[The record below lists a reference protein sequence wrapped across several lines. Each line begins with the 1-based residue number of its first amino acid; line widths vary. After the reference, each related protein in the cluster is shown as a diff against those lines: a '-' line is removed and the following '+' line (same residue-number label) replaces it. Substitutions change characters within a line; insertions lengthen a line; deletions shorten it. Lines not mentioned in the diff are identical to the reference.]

1 MGIEYERGGFYMFKI
16 DLLNN
21 ISEKGLAVFSDK
33 YEYRADMAE
42 ADGIMVRSKEMKEM
56 TLPASVKA
64 IARAGAGVNNIPID
78 KCSEKGIV
86 VFNTPGANANGVK
99 ELVILGMLLASR
111 KVVEGIAWAKGLVGE
126 GDKVPDLIEKGKS
139 KFGGTE
145 ILGKKLGVV
154 GLGAIGTMVAN
165 AAEGLGMEV
174 WGYDPFLSI
183 EAAWRLSRN
192 TKKAPSLDK
201 LLSEC
206 DFISLHVPQNKD
218 TKGFINADKFA
229 VMKKGV
235 VILNFA
241 RGGLVDT
248 PSLKKAVADGIVA
261 CYVTD
266 FPDEE
271 VIKTDKVIA
280 IPHLGASTEESEE
293 NCAIMAAMQLM
304 EYLENGNI
312 KNSVNFPE
320 SFLDRSGNQRLTI
333 SNQNLP
339 GMIEKITHFLAENK
353 INIADMINKSRG
365 NIAYNIIDVDG
376 TIDAALV
383 KKIAS
388 AEGVL
393 AVRLI

>member
-1 MGIEYERGGFYMFKI
+1 MYKI

-21 ISEKGLAVFSDK
+21 ISEKGLRLFTDR
-33 YEYRADMAE
+33 YEYRTGVSDP
-42 ADGIMVRSKEMKEM
+42 DGILVRSKEMKDM
-56 TLPASVKA
+56 TLPSSLKA

-111 KVVEGIAWAKGLVGE
+111 KVTEGIAWAKGLVGE

-145 ILGKKLGVV
+145 ILGKKVGVV

-174 WGYDPFLSI
+174 IGYDPFLSI
-183 EAAWRLSRN
+183 EAAWMLSRN
-192 TKKAPSLDK
+192 TKRASSLEK
-201 LLSEC
+201 LLADS
-206 DFISLHVPQNKD
+206 DFVTLHVPLNKD
-218 TKGFINADKFA
+218 TRGSIDADKFA
-229 VMKKGV
+229 IMKKGAV
-235 VILNFA
+235 LLNFA
-241 RGGLVDT
+241 RRELVNTAD
-248 PSLKKAVADGIVA
+248 LKKALADGIVS

-271 VIKTDKVIA
+271 LIKMDRSIA

-293 NCAIMAAMQLM
+293 NCAIMAVMQLM
-304 EYLENGNI
+304 ECLENGNI

-320 SFLDRSGNQRLTI
+320 THLDRSPSKRLTI
-333 SNQNLP
+333 ANQNLP
-339 GMIEKITHFLAENK
+339 GMIEKITHLLAENK
-353 INIADMINKSRG
+353 IYIADMINKSKG
-365 NIAYNIIDVDG
+365 SIAYNIIDIDG
-376 TIDAALV
+376 DVNEGLIG
-383 KKIAS
+383 KIGS
-388 AEGVL
+388 LEGVL
-393 AVRLI
+393 AIRVL

>member
-1 MGIEYERGGFYMFKI
+1 MYKI

-21 ISEKGLAVFSDK
+21 ISEKGLRLFTDR
-33 YEYRADMAE
+33 YEYRTGVSE
-42 ADGIMVRSKEMKEM
+42 PDGILVRSKEMKDM
-56 TLPASVKA
+56 TLPSSLKA
-64 IARAGAGVNNIPID
+64 IARAGAGVNNMPID

-111 KVVEGIAWAKGLVGE
+111 KVTEGIAWAKGLVGE

-145 ILGKKLGVV
+145 ILGKKVGVV

-174 WGYDPFLSI
+174 IGYDPFLSI
-183 EAAWRLSRN
+183 EAAWMLSRN
-192 TKKAPSLDK
+192 TKRASSLEK
-201 LLSEC
+201 LLADS
-206 DFISLHVPQNKD
+206 DFVTLHVPLNKD
-218 TKGFINADKFA
+218 TRGSIDADKFA
-229 VMKKGV
+229 IMKKGAV
-235 VILNFA
+235 LLNFA
-241 RGGLVDT
+241 RRELVNTAD
-248 PSLKKAVADGIVA
+248 LKKALADGIVS

-271 VIKTDKVIA
+271 LIKMDRSIA

-293 NCAIMAAMQLM
+293 NCAIMAVMQLM

-320 SFLDRSGNQRLTI
+320 THLDRSPSKRLTI
-333 SNQNLP
+333 ANQNLP
-339 GMIEKITHFLAENK
+339 GMIEKITHLLAENK
-353 INIADMINKSRG
+353 INIADMINKSKG
-365 NIAYNIIDVDG
+365 SIAYNIIDIDG
-376 TIDAALV
+376 DVNEGLIG
-383 KKIAS
+383 KIGS
-388 AEGVL
+388 LEGVL
-393 AVRLI
+393 AIRVL

>member
-1 MGIEYERGGFYMFKI
+1 MYKI

-21 ISEKGLAVFSDK
+21 ISEKGLSLFTEK
-33 YEYRADMAE
+33 YKYSAGISEP
-42 ADGIMVRSKEMKEM
+42 DGILVRSKEMKDM
-56 TLPASVKA
+56 SLPSSVKA

-78 KCSEKGIV
+78 KCSETGIV

-111 KVVEGIAWAKGLVGE
+111 KVTEGIAWAKGLVGE

-165 AAEGLGMEV
+165 TAEGLGMEV

-192 TKKAPSLDK
+192 TKRAPSLDK

-218 TKGFINADKFA
+218 TKGFINVDKFA

-235 VILNFA
+235 VVLNFA

-248 PSLKKAVADGIVA
+248 PALQKAIADGIVA

-266 FPDEE
+266 FPDEA

-304 EYLENGNI
+304 DFLENGNI

-320 SFLDRSGNQRLTI
+320 CSLDRSGKTRLTI
-333 SNQNLP
+333 SNQNAP
-339 GMIEKITHFLAENK
+339 GMIEKITHLLADNK
-353 INIADMINKSRG
+353 LNIADMINKSKG
-365 NIAYNIIDVDG
+365 NIAYNIIDIDGSVDDDL
-376 TIDAALV
+376 I
-383 KKIAS
+383 KKIGS
-388 AEGVL
+388 TEGVI
-393 AVRLI
+393 AVRVI

>member
-1 MGIEYERGGFYMFKI
+1 MYRI
-16 DLLNN
+16 DLLNK
-21 ISEKGLAVFSDK
+21 ISKKGLNLFTEK
-33 YEYRADMAE
+33 YEYRTDIPDP
-42 ADGIMVRSKEMKEM
+42 DGILVRSKEMKDM
-56 TLPASVKA
+56 TLPSSLKA

-99 ELVILGMLLASR
+99 ELVILAMLLASR
-111 KVVEGIAWAKGLVGE
+111 HVAEGITWTKGLIGE

-139 KFGGTE
+139 KFVGTE
-145 ILGKKLGVV
+145 IQGKKLGVV
-154 GLGAIGTMVAN
+154 GLGAVGTMLAN
-165 AAEGLGMEV
+165 AADGLGKTV

-192 TKKAPSLDK
+192 TKKAPSLEK

-229 VMKKGV
+229 VMKKGAV
-235 VILNFA
+235 LLNFA

-248 PSLKKAVADGIVA
+248 SALQKAIADGIVS

-280 IPHLGASTEESEE
+280 IPHLGASTEEAEE
-293 NCAIMAAMQLM
+293 NCAIMAAMQLKDF
-304 EYLENGNI
+304 LENGNI

-320 SFLDRSGNQRLTI
+320 CALDNSGKVRLTI
-333 SNQNLP
+333 SNRNEP
-339 GMIEKITHFLAENK
+339 GMIEKITHLLADNK
-353 INIADMINKSRG
+353 LNIADMINKSKG
-365 NIAYNIIDVDG
+365 NIAYNIIDLEGGIGADLVD
-376 TIDAALV
+376 
-383 KKIAS
+383 KIKS
-388 AEGVL
+388 INGIV
-393 AVRLI
+393 AVRVLNNK

>member
-1 MGIEYERGGFYMFKI
+1 MYRI
-16 DLLNN
+16 DLLNK
-21 ISEKGLAVFSDK
+21 ISKKGLSLFKEK
-33 YEYRADMAE
+33 YEYRADIPDP
-42 ADGIMVRSKEMKEM
+42 DGILVRSKEMKEM
-56 TLPASVKA
+56 TLPSSLKA

-78 KCSEKGIV
+78 KCSEKGLV

-111 KVVEGIAWAKGLVGE
+111 KVTEGIVWTKGLIGE

-165 AAEGLGMEV
+165 TAESLGMEV

-192 TKKAPSLDK
+192 TKKSPNLDK

-248 PSLKKAVADGIVA
+248 PSLKKAIADGIVA
-261 CYVTD
+261 SYVTD

-293 NCAIMAAMQLM
+293 NCAIMAAKQLM
-304 EYLENGNI
+304 DFLENGNI

-320 SFLDRSGNQRLTI
+320 CALDRSGKTRLTI
-333 SNQNLP
+333 SNKNEP
-339 GMIEKITHFLAENK
+339 GMIGKITHLLAENK
-353 INIADMINKSRG
+353 LNIADMINKSKG
-365 NIAYNIIDVDG
+365 TLAYNIIDLEGDIN
-376 TIDAALV
+376 TDLI
-383 KKIAS
+383 KKIQS
-388 AEGVL
+388 IDGVV
-393 AVRLI
+393 AVRVL

>member
-1 MGIEYERGGFYMFKI
+1 MYRI
-16 DLLNN
+16 DLLNK
-21 ISEKGLAVFSDK
+21 ISEKGLGLFTEK
-33 YEYRADMAE
+33 YEYRTDIPD
-42 ADGIMVRSKEMKEM
+42 ADGILVRSKEMKEM
-56 TLPASVKA
+56 VLPSSLKA

-99 ELVILGMLLASR
+99 ELAILGMLLASR
-111 KVVEGIAWAKGLVGE
+111 KVTEGIVWAKSLVGE

-154 GLGAIGTMVAN
+154 GLGAIGTMLAN
-165 AAEGLGMEV
+165 TAESLGMEV

-183 EAAWRLSRN
+183 EAAWKLSRN
-192 TKKAPSLDK
+192 TKKASSLDK

-248 PSLKKAVADGIVA
+248 PSLKKAIADGIVG

-304 EYLENGNI
+304 DFLENGNI

-320 SFLDRSGNQRLTI
+320 CALDRSDKVRLTI
-333 SNQNLP
+333 SNKNEP
-339 GMIEKITHFLAENK
+339 GMIEKITRLLAENK
-353 INIADMINKSRG
+353 LNITDMINKSKG
-365 NIAYNIIDVDG
+365 NIAYNIIDVESD
-376 TIDAALV
+376 ISADLV
-383 KKIAS
+383 KKIQS
-388 AEGVL
+388 IDGVVH
-393 AVRLI
+393 VRMLK

>member
-1 MGIEYERGGFYMFKI
+1 MYRI
-16 DLLNN
+16 DLLNK
-21 ISEKGLAVFSDK
+21 ISEKGLSLFTEK
-33 YEYRADMAE
+33 YEYRTDIPDP
-42 ADGIMVRSKEMKEM
+42 DGILVRSKEMKEM
-56 TLPASVKA
+56 VLPSSLKA

-99 ELVILGMLLASR
+99 ELAILGMLLASR
-111 KVVEGIAWAKGLVGE
+111 KVTEGIVWAKSLVGE

-154 GLGAIGTMVAN
+154 GLGAIGTMLAN
-165 AAEGLGMEV
+165 TAESLGMEV

-183 EAAWRLSRN
+183 EAAWKLSRN
-192 TKKAPSLDK
+192 TKKASSLDK

-218 TKGFINADKFA
+218 TKGFINTDKFA

-248 PSLKKAVADGIVA
+248 PSLKKAIADGIVG

-304 EYLENGNI
+304 DFLENGNI

-320 SFLDRSGNQRLTI
+320 CALDRSDKVRLTI
-333 SNQNLP
+333 SNKNEP
-339 GMIEKITHFLAENK
+339 GMIEKITRLLAENK
-353 INIADMINKSRG
+353 LNITDMINKSKG
-365 NIAYNIIDVDG
+365 NIAYNIIDVESD
-376 TIDAALV
+376 ISADLV
-383 KKIAS
+383 KKIQS
-388 AEGVL
+388 IDGVVH
-393 AVRLI
+393 VRMLK

>member
-1 MGIEYERGGFYMFKI
+1 M
-16 DLLNN
+16 
-21 ISEKGLAVFSDK
+21 
-33 YEYRADMAE
+33 
-42 ADGIMVRSKEMKEM
+42 
-56 TLPASVKA
+56 KA

-99 ELVILGMLLASR
+99 ELVILGMLLSSR
-111 KVVEGIAWAKGLVGE
+111 KVVEGITWAKGLVGE

-165 AAEGLGMEV
+165 TAESLGMEV

-192 TKKAPSLDK
+192 TKKASSLDK

-206 DFISLHVPQNKD
+206 DFITLHVPQNKD

-248 PSLKKAVADGIVA
+248 AV
-261 CYVTD
+261 
-266 FPDEE
+266 
-271 VIKTDKVIA
+271 
-280 IPHLGASTEESEE
+280 SEE
-293 NCAIMAAMQLM
+293 GHRRRHREL
-304 EYLENGNI
+304 LRDG
-312 KNSVNFPE
+312 FP
-320 SFLDRSGNQRLTI
+320 R
-333 SNQNLP
+333 
-339 GMIEKITHFLAENK
+339 
-353 INIADMINKSRG
+353 
-365 NIAYNIIDVDG
+365 
-376 TIDAALV
+376 
-383 KKIAS
+383 
-388 AEGVL
+388 
-393 AVRLI
+393 

>member
-1 MGIEYERGGFYMFKI
+1 MYKI

-21 ISEKGLAVFSDK
+21 ISEKGLSLFPEN
-33 YEYRADMAE
+33 YEYRADISE
-42 ADGIMVRSKEMKEM
+42 PDGIMVRSKEMKDM
-56 TLPASVKA
+56 SLPSSVKA

-99 ELVILGMLLASR
+99 ELVVLGMLLASR
-111 KVVEGIAWAKGLVGE
+111 KVTEGIAWAKGLVGE

-145 ILGKKLGVV
+145 ILGKKMGVV

-165 AAEGLGMEV
+165 TAESLGMEV
-174 WGYDPFLSI
+174 SGYDPFLSI
-183 EAAWRLSRN
+183 DAAWRLSR
-192 TKKAPSLDK
+192 TVKKSASLDR
-201 LLSEC
+201 LLSES
-206 DFISLHVPQNKD
+206 DFISLHAPLNKD
-218 TKGFINADKFA
+218 TRGFINADKFA
-229 VMKKGV
+229 VMTRGAV
-235 VILNFA
+235 LLNFA
-241 RGGLVDT
+241 RRELVNTAD
-248 PSLKKAVADGIVA
+248 LQKAIADGIVS

-271 VIKTDKVIA
+271 LIKMDKCIA

-304 EYLENGNI
+304 DFLENGNI

-320 SFLDRSGNQRLTI
+320 CFLDRSGNQRLTI
-333 SNQNLP
+333 SNQNSP
-339 GMIEKITHFLAENK
+339 GKIEKITHLFADSNL
-353 INIADMINKSRG
+353 NIADMLNKSKG

-376 TIDAALV
+376 GINDDLI
-383 KKIAS
+383 KKIRS
-388 AEGVL
+388 IEGVIAIRVL
-393 AVRLI
+393 

>member
-1 MGIEYERGGFYMFKI
+1 
-16 DLLNN
+16 
-21 ISEKGLAVFSDK
+21 
-33 YEYRADMAE
+33 
-42 ADGIMVRSKEMKEM
+42 MKDM
-56 TLPASVKA
+56 TLPPSVKA

-99 ELVILGMLLASR
+99 ELVVLGMLLASR
-111 KVVEGIAWAKGLVGE
+111 KVVEGICWAKGLVGE

-165 AAEGLGMEV
+165 TAEGLGMEV
-174 WGYDPFLSI
+174 SGYDPFLSI
-183 EAAWRLSRN
+183 EAAWRLSR
-192 TKKAPSLDK
+192 TVKKAPSLDR
-201 LLSEC
+201 LLAES

-218 TKGFINADKFA
+218 TKGFMNADKFA
-229 VMKKGV
+229 IMKKGV

-248 PSLKKAVADGIVA
+248 PSLKKAIEDGTVA

-271 VIKTDKVIA
+271 VIKLDKVIP

-293 NCAIMAAMQLM
+293 NCAIMAAMELM
-304 EYLENGNI
+304 DFLENGNI
-312 KNSVNFPE
+312 KNSVNFPDC
-320 SFLDRSGNQRLTI
+320 SLDRTGNKRLTI
-333 SNQNLP
+333 SNQNAP
-339 GMIEKITHFLAENK
+339 GMIEKITHLLAESK
-353 INIADMINKSRG
+353 INIADMINKSKG
-365 NIAYNIIDVDG
+365 NVAYNIIEVDG
-376 TIDAALV
+376 DV
-383 KKIAS
+383 SDGVVEKIAS
-388 AEGVL
+388 AEGIIGVRVL
-393 AVRLI
+393 

>member
-1 MGIEYERGGFYMFKI
+1 MYRI
-16 DLLNN
+16 DLLNK
-21 ISEKGLAVFSDK
+21 ISKNGLKLFTEK
-33 YEYRADMAE
+33 YEHRTDMPDP
-42 ADGIMVRSKEMKEM
+42 DGILVRSKEMKEM
-56 TLPASVKA
+56 SLPSSLKA

-111 KVVEGIAWAKGLVGE
+111 KVVEGIGWTKGLVGE

-165 AAEGLGMEV
+165 TAEGLGMEV

-192 TKKAPSLDK
+192 TRRAPSLDK

-206 DFISLHVPQNKD
+206 DFISVHVPQNKD
-218 TKGFINADKFA
+218 TKGFINTDKFA
-229 VMKKGV
+229 IMKKGV
-235 VILNFA
+235 VLLNFA

-248 PSLKKAVADGIVA
+248 PSLKKAIADGIVA

-293 NCAIMAAMQLM
+293 NCALMAVMQLM
-304 EYLENGNI
+304 DFLEHGNI
-312 KNSVNFPE
+312 KNSVNFPD
-320 SFLDRSGNQRLTI
+320 SFLERSANPRLTI

-339 GMIEKITHFLAENK
+339 GMIEKITRLLAESK
-353 INIADMINKSRG
+353 LNIAEMINKSRG
-365 NIAYNIIDVDG
+365 NLAYNIIDIEGDI
-376 TIDAALV
+376 TDDLV
-383 KKIAS
+383 KKIRTV
-388 AEGVL
+388 EGVL
-393 AVRLI
+393 GVRVL

>member
-1 MGIEYERGGFYMFKI
+1 MYKI

-21 ISEKGLAVFSDK
+21 ISEKGLRLFTDR
-33 YEYRADMAE
+33 YEYRTGVSE
-42 ADGIMVRSKEMKEM
+42 PDGILVRSKEMKDM
-56 TLPASVKA
+56 TLPSSLKA

-111 KVVEGIAWAKGLVGE
+111 KVTEGIAWAKGLVGE

-145 ILGKKLGVV
+145 ILGKKVGVV

-174 WGYDPFLSI
+174 IGYDPFLSI
-183 EAAWRLSRN
+183 EAAWMLSRN
-192 TKKAPSLDK
+192 TKRASSLEK
-201 LLSEC
+201 LLADS
-206 DFISLHVPQNKD
+206 DFVTLHVPLNKD
-218 TKGFINADKFA
+218 TRGSIDADKFA
-229 VMKKGV
+229 IMKKGAV
-235 VILNFA
+235 LLNFA
-241 RGGLVDT
+241 RRELVNTAD
-248 PSLKKAVADGIVA
+248 LKKALADGIVS

-271 VIKTDKVIA
+271 LIKMDRSIA

-312 KNSVNFPE
+312 QEFGQLPRDPPRQVAQQEADHRNPE
-320 SFLDRSGNQRLTI
+320 PAGHDREDHAPPGREQDQHRGHDQQEQGQHRL
-333 SNQNLP
+333 QHHRYRRRC
-339 GMIEKITHFLAENK
+339 E
-353 INIADMINKSRG
+353 
-365 NIAYNIIDVDG
+365 
-376 TIDAALV
+376 
-383 KKIAS
+383 
-388 AEGVL
+388 
-393 AVRLI
+393 

>member
-1 MGIEYERGGFYMFKI
+1 MYRI
-16 DLLNN
+16 DLLNK
-21 ISEKGLAVFSDK
+21 ISEKGLNLFSDK
-33 YEYRADMAE
+33 YEYRTDIPDP
-42 ADGIMVRSKEMKEM
+42 DGILVRSKEMKDM
-56 TLPASVKA
+56 TLPSSLKA

-99 ELVILGMLLASR
+99 ELVILGMLMACR
-111 KVVEGIAWAKGLVGE
+111 NVVGGITWAKGLVGE

-139 KFGGTE
+139 KFAGTE
-145 ILGKKLGVV
+145 LMGKKLGVV

-165 AAEGLGMEV
+165 TAESLGMEV

-201 LLSEC
+201 LLAEC
-206 DFISLHVPQNKD
+206 DFVTLHVPQNKD
-218 TKGFINADKFA
+218 TKGFMNTEKFA
-229 VMKKGV
+229 VMKKGT

-248 PSLKKAVADGIVA
+248 PSLKKAIADGIVA

-271 VIKTDKVIA
+271 VIKTDKVIP

-293 NCAIMAAMQLM
+293 NCAVMAAMQLM
-304 EYLENGNI
+304 DFLENGNI

-320 SFLDRSGNQRLTI
+320 CSLERSDKTRLTI
-333 SNQNLP
+333 SNKNEP
-339 GMIEKITHFLAENK
+339 GMIEKITRMLADNK
-353 INIADMINKSRG
+353 LNIADMINKSKG
-365 NIAYNIIDVDG
+365 NIAYNIIDVEGDTNG
-376 TIDAALV
+376 DLV
-383 KKIAS
+383 KKIQS
-388 AEGVL
+388 LDGIV
-393 AVRLI
+393 AVRVI

>member
-1 MGIEYERGGFYMFKI
+1 MYRI
-16 DLLNN
+16 DLLNK
-21 ISEKGLAVFSDK
+21 ISEKGLSLFSDK
-33 YEYRADMAE
+33 YEYRTDIPDP
-42 ADGIMVRSKEMKEM
+42 DGILVRSKEMKEM
-56 TLPASVKA
+56 TLPSSLKA

-99 ELVILGMLLASR
+99 ELVILGMILAAR
-111 KVVEGIAWAKGLVGE
+111 HIADGITWAKGLVGE
-126 GDKVPDLIEKGKS
+126 GDKVPDLIEKGKA
-139 KFGGTE
+139 KFVGTE
-145 ILGKKLGVV
+145 IQGKTLGVV

-165 AAEGLGMEV
+165 AAESLGMEV
-174 WGYDPFLSI
+174 MGYDPFLSI

-192 TKKAPSLDK
+192 TKKAASLDK
-201 LLSEC
+201 LLAEC
-206 DFISLHVPQNKD
+206 DYITIHVPQNKD

-229 VMKKGV
+229 IMKKGV
-235 VILNFA
+235 VLLNFA

-248 PSLKKAVADGIVA
+248 PSLKKAVADGIVG

-293 NCAIMAAMQLM
+293 NCAFMAVKQIMDF
-304 EYLENGNI
+304 LENGNI

-320 SFLDRSGNQRLTI
+320 CFLDRSGKQRITI
-333 SNQNLP
+333 CNLNTP
-339 GMIEKITHFLAENK
+339 GMIEKITHFMADNK
-353 INIADMINKSRG
+353 LNIADMINKSRG
-365 NIAYNIIDVDG
+365 NVAYNIIDIDG
-376 TIDAALV
+376 EIADDLV
-383 KKIAS
+383 KKIKA

-393 AVRLI
+393 GVRVL

>member
-1 MGIEYERGGFYMFKI
+1 MYRI
-16 DLLNN
+16 DLLNK
-21 ISEKGLAVFSDK
+21 ISEKGLSHFTEK
-33 YEYRADMAE
+33 YEYRTDIPDP
-42 ADGIMVRSKEMKEM
+42 DGILVRSKEMKEM
-56 TLPASVKA
+56 SLPSSLKA

-99 ELVILGMLLASR
+99 ELAILGMLLASR
-111 KVVEGIAWAKGLVGE
+111 KVTEGIVWAKSLVGE

-154 GLGAIGTMVAN
+154 GLGAIGTMLAN
-165 AAEGLGMEV
+165 TAESLGMEV

-192 TKKAPSLDK
+192 TKKAPSLDR
-201 LLSEC
+201 LLAEC

-248 PSLKKAVADGIVA
+248 PSLKKAIADGIVG

-304 EYLENGNI
+304 DFLENGNI

-320 SFLDRSGNQRLTI
+320 CSLDRSEKVRLTI
-333 SNQNLP
+333 SNKNEP
-339 GMIEKITHFLAENK
+339 GMIEKITRLLAENK
-353 INIADMINKSRG
+353 LNITDMINKSKG
-365 NIAYNIIDVDG
+365 NIAYNIIDVESD
-376 TIDAALV
+376 ISADLV
-383 KKIAS
+383 TKIQSIA
-388 AEGVL
+388 GVVT
-393 AVRLI
+393 VRML

>member
-1 MGIEYERGGFYMFKI
+1 MYKI
-16 DLLNN
+16 DLLNK
-21 ISEKGLAVFSDK
+21 ISGKGLSLFTEK
-33 YEYRADMAE
+33 YEYRTDIPDP
-42 ADGIMVRSKEMKEM
+42 DGMLVRSKEMKDM
-56 TLPASVKA
+56 TLPPSVKA

-111 KVVEGIAWAKGLVGE
+111 KVVDGICWAKGLVGE
-126 GDKVPDLIEKGKS
+126 GDKVPDLIEKDKS

-145 ILGKKLGVV
+145 IMGKKLGVV

-165 AAEGLGMEV
+165 TAEDLGMEV

-183 EAAWRLSRN
+183 EAAWSLSRN
-192 TKKAPSLDK
+192 TNKASSLDK
-201 LLSEC
+201 LLSQC

-218 TKGFINADKFA
+218 TKGFINSEKFA
-229 VMKKGV
+229 IMKKGV
-235 VILNFA
+235 VLLNFA

-248 PSLKKAVADGIVA
+248 PSLKKAIADGIVA

-271 VIKTDKVIA
+271 VIKTDNVIA

-293 NCAIMAAMQLM
+293 NCAVMATLQLM
-304 EYLENGNI
+304 DFLENGNI

-320 SFLDRSGNQRLTI
+320 CSLDRSGQQRLTI
-333 SNQNLP
+333 ANQNMP
-339 GMIEKITHFLAENK
+339 GMIEKITHILAKNK
-353 INIADMINKSRG
+353 INISDMINKSKG
-365 NIAYNIIDVDG
+365 NIAYNIIDIDG
-376 TIDAALV
+376 EISDDL
-383 KKIAS
+383 KKEIGS
-388 AEGVL
+388 TEGIVGL
-393 AVRLI
+393 RVI

>member
-1 MGIEYERGGFYMFKI
+1 MYKI

-21 ISEKGLAVFSDK
+21 ISEKGLRLFTDR
-33 YEYRADMAE
+33 YEYRAGVSE
-42 ADGIMVRSKEMKEM
+42 PDGILVRSKEMKDM
-56 TLPASVKA
+56 TLPSSLKA

-111 KVVEGIAWAKGLVGE
+111 KVTEGIAWAKGLVGE

-145 ILGKKLGVV
+145 ILGKKVGVV

-174 WGYDPFLSI
+174 IGYDPFLSI
-183 EAAWRLSRN
+183 EAAWMLSRN
-192 TKKAPSLDK
+192 TKRASSLEK
-201 LLSEC
+201 LLADS
-206 DFISLHVPQNKD
+206 DFVTLHVPLNKD
-218 TKGFINADKFA
+218 TRGSIDADKFA
-229 VMKKGV
+229 IMKKGAV
-235 VILNFA
+235 LLNFA
-241 RGGLVDT
+241 RRELVNTAD
-248 PSLKKAVADGIVA
+248 LKKALADGIVS

-271 VIKTDKVIA
+271 LIKMDRSIA

-320 SFLDRSGNQRLTI
+320 THLDRSPSKRLTI
-333 SNQNLP
+333 ANQNLP
-339 GMIEKITHFLAENK
+339 GMIEKITHLLAENK
-353 INIADMINKSRG
+353 INIADMINKSKG
-365 NIAYNIIDVDG
+365 SIAYNIIDIDG
-376 TIDAALV
+376 DVNEGLIG
-383 KKIAS
+383 KIGS
-388 AEGVL
+388 LEGVL
-393 AVRLI
+393 AIRVL

>member
-1 MGIEYERGGFYMFKI
+1 MYKI

-21 ISEKGLAVFSDK
+21 ISEKGLSLFTEK
-33 YEYRADMAE
+33 YEYRTGISE
-42 ADGIMVRSKEMKEM
+42 PDGILVRSKEMKDM
-56 TLPASVKA
+56 TLPSSVKA

-99 ELVILGMLLASR
+99 ELVVLGLLLASR
-111 KVVEGIAWAKGLVGE
+111 KVTEGIFWAKGLVGE

-165 AAEGLGMEV
+165 TAEVLGMEV

-192 TKKAPSLDK
+192 TKRAANMDK
-201 LLSEC
+201 LLAEC
-206 DFISLHVPQNKD
+206 DFISLHVPLNKD
-218 TKGFINADKFA
+218 TRGSINADKFA
-229 VMKKGV
+229 VMKKGAV
-235 VILNFA
+235 LLNFS
-241 RGGLVDT
+241 RRELVNTAD
-248 PSLKKAVADGIVA
+248 LQKAITDGIVG

-271 VIKTDKVIA
+271 LIKMDRCLA

-304 EYLENGNI
+304 DFLENGNI

-320 SFLDRSGNQRLTI
+320 CFLDRSGNQRLTI
-333 SNQNLP
+333 SNQNSP
-339 GMIEKITHFLAENK
+339 GMIEKITHLFADTKL
-353 INIADMINKSRG
+353 NIADMLNKSKG
-365 NIAYNIIDVDG
+365 NIAYNIIDIDG
-376 TIDAALV
+376 GIHDDLI
-383 KKIAS
+383 KKLGSI
-388 AEGVL
+388 EGVIGFRVL
-393 AVRLI
+393 

>member
-1 MGIEYERGGFYMFKI
+1 MFKI

-21 ISEKGLAVFSDK
+21 ISEKGLRLFTDQ
-33 YEYRADMAE
+33 YEYKAGIPDP
-42 ADGIMVRSKEMKEM
+42 DGILVRSKEMKDM

-99 ELVILGMLLASR
+99 ELVVLGMLLASR
-111 KVVEGIAWAKGLVGE
+111 KVTDGIGWAKGLVGE

-154 GLGAIGTMVAN
+154 GLGAIGIMVAN
-165 AAEGLGMEV
+165 TAESLGMEV
-174 WGYDPFLSI
+174 CGYDPYLSI
-183 EAAWRLSRN
+183 DAAWRLSRN
-192 TKKAPSLDK
+192 IKGASSLEK
-201 LLSEC
+201 LLAEC
-206 DFISLHVPQNKD
+206 DFISLHVPLNKD
-218 TKGFINADKFA
+218 TRGIINADKFG
-229 VMKKGV
+229 VMKKGTKL
-235 VILNFA
+235 LNFS
-241 RGGLVDT
+241 RRELVVTADL
-248 PSLKKAVADGIVA
+248 LKAIGDGTVS

-271 VIKTDKVIA
+271 LIKTDGCIA

-293 NCAIMAAMQLM
+293 NCAVMAALQLM
-304 EYLENGNI
+304 DFLENGNI

-320 SFLDRSGNQRLTI
+320 CILDRSGKQRLTI
-333 SNQNLP
+333 SNRNAP
-339 GMIEKITHFLAENK
+339 GMIEKITHLMADSK
-353 INIADMINKSRG
+353 INIDDMLNKSKG
-365 NIAYNIIDVDG
+365 SIAYNIIDVDG
-376 TIDAALV
+376 SISDDVV

-388 AEGVL
+388 TEGVI
-393 AVRLI
+393 AVTVL